1 MEKKANGTGKAGQ
14 MEKKVIYNNVA
25 NFAADFG
32 NDRISE
38 STPAQFHSI

>member
-1 MEKKANGTGKAGQ
+1 
-14 MEKKVIYNNVA
+14 VIYNNVA

-38 STPAQFHSI
+38 STPAQFHSIWFSILWFYN

>member
-1 MEKKANGTGKAGQ
+1 MEKKTNGTEIASQ
-14 MEKKVIYNNVA
+14 MEKKVIDNNVA

-32 NDRISE
+32 NWMSK